1 MSEWFFADAPASG
14 IPVDDR
20 SWLYG
25 DGLFETIA
33 IRDGRPRLLDWHL
46 ERLSLGCRRIGIV
59 EPGDGDLLESLE
71 TALSKTSLD
80 LGYALGRLVVTA
92 GQSPRGYAR
101 AGATANVYVGL
112 FSSTPP
118 DPRLYH
124 EGCRVRMCSTR
135 LARQPQLAG
144 LKTLNRLEQV
154 LARAEWQSSSHSP
167 AQSQPTTVFEGLCFD
182 TEEQLICGTM
192 SNVFI
197 VRGERL
203 MTPDLS
209 QSGVAGVMRRLLLEI
224 CSEHRQRVEVL
235 SVDQP
240 ALAAADEVF
249 LCNSQFGIVPVT
261 TVEHPYGDVSNHAA
275 PSERRLPIG
284 RVTRGLMDI
293 LRRRGYAEIV
303 C

>member
-1 MSEWFFADAPASG
+1 MSEWFFAHGAIGG

-33 IRDGRPRLLDWHL
+33 IRDGKPRLLDLHL
-46 ERLSLGCRRIGIV
+46 ERLGLGCRRLGIE
-59 EPGDGDLLESLE
+59 EPREDDLLGSLQA
-71 TALSKTSLD
+71 ALSKTTLD
-80 LGYALGRLVVTA
+80 LGFALGRLVVTA

-101 AGATANVYVGL
+101 AGASANVYVGL
-112 FSSTPP
+112 FSSAPP
-118 DPRLYH
+118 DPRLYR
-124 EGCRVRMCSTR
+124 EGCRVRLCSTR

-154 LARAEWQSSSHSP
+154 LARAEWQSSSHLP
-167 AQSQPTTVFEGLCFD
+167 QPSATFEGLCFD

-197 VRGERL
+197 VQGERL

-224 CSEHRQRVEVL
+224 CAEQGRLVEVL
-235 SVDQP
+235 PVDHA

-249 LCNSQFGIVPVT
+249 LCNSQFGIVPVS
-261 TVEHPYGDVSNHAA
+261 VIEGPHGDFSGRAGL
-275 PSERRLPIG
+275 SERRLPIG
-284 RVTRGLMDI
+284 TVTRKLMS
-293 LRRRGYAEIV
+293 LLQRRGYAEIA